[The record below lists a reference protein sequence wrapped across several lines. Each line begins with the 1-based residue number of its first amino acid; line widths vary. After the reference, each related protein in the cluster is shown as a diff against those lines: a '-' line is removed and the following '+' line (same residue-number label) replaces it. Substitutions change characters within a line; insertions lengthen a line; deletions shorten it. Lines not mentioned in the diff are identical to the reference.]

1 MSTLVWVSFLTTQ
14 GRGERKQNMALA
26 EPTPESWGE
35 ALKRHVGRR
44 LDPIVDGAQAV
55 YGPIIGSRNT
65 FAKLFE
71 QESEPDRMELRIRAL
86 VLLVAIGQ
94 DPALWKVTDDDFPAM
109 YKLTKVRYAL
119 RGLAAQTSRRILLL
133 AS

>member
-1 MSTLVWVSFLTTQ
+1 
-14 GRGERKQNMALA
+14 MALA

-44 LDPIVDGAQAV
+44 LDPIVEALHPI
-55 YGPIIGSRNT
+55 YGPMIGSRNT

-71 QESEPDRMELRIRAL
+71 LEDEPRRMEYRIRAL

-94 DPALWKVTDDDFPAM
+94 DPAMWNVTDDDFPPL
-109 YKLTKVRYAL
+109 YKLAKVRNAL
-119 RGLAAQTSRRILLL
+119 RRVVDPKSRCIELL